1 MATERIQKILA
12 RVGIASR
19 RAAEEIITEGL
30 VTVNGRL
37 AKLGDKADLNRDAIK
52 VRGKLLQQ
60 PEEPVYLAF
69 HKPKGVISTV
79 APDPQG
85 RPTLAG
91 YISKVKARVFPIG
104 KLHFN
109 TEGLLL
115 LTNDG
120 HFTDE
125 YQKRSDI
132 PHVYH
137 AKIKG
142 HPDTAMIAALERG
155 ARVGRKLIKPNSV
168 RATDELANKTKL
180 EIVFLG
186 SAALDVK
193 SLLET
198 KGFLLERLQRT
209 AIGQVTLHGL
219 EPGQFRYL
227 KRTQVEALLE
237 QPELGMR
244 LIEKAEEKDAKKFA
258 RLEIAAARKEK
269 YEEWKRSRPPGR
281 VVEPKP
287 AAKYASKPTV
297 KPLAK
302 PASRSTA
309 PGSKPA
315 RPGSFK
321 PAPRKPGLRK
331 NFR

>member
-219 EPGQFRYL
+219 
-227 KRTQVEALLE
+227 
-237 QPELGMR
+237 
-244 LIEKAEEKDAKKFA
+244 
-258 RLEIAAARKEK
+258 
-269 YEEWKRSRPPGR
+269 
-281 VVEPKP
+281 
-287 AAKYASKPTV
+287 
-297 KPLAK
+297 
-302 PASRSTA
+302 
-309 PGSKPA
+309 
-315 RPGSFK
+315 
-321 PAPRKPGLRK
+321 
-331 NFR
+331 